1 MDRAYKGFKRGLR
14 SSISF
19 MSDKK
24 IINGKK
30 ILVVGGAGYI
40 GSFTSHELVKIGAL
54 VTIFDN
60 LSSGHTKA
68 IPASAKLI
76 QGDLGDPESINAALS
91 SDNFDAVLYFAS
103 LINVGDSV
111 KDPGTYW
118 RVNVGYT
125 IDFIERARRVGIKNF
140 VFSSSAAVY
149 GVPQSALIESHQK
162 LPVNPYGETKLAVE
176 KFLSDLGSAKLLN
189 SVALRYFNACGAAE
203 DGSLGEDH
211 NPETHLVPNIVKAGL
226 GLLSTQFTI
235 FGKDYPTRDGTCIR
249 DYIHVLDLAEA
260 HLLGLAAL
268 LSGKCS
274 GFSAFNVGTGHG
286 VSNKE
291 MLEAAAKV
299 IGKEIPHVYGER
311 RAGDPAELVADS
323 TLIQKTFGW
332 KAKFIKPEEMLK
344 GVVAWFAKNPKGY
357 NGA

>member
-1 MDRAYKGFKRGLR
+1 
-14 SSISF
+14 

-24 IINGKK
+24 SIRGKK
-30 ILVVGGAGYI
+30 ILVVGGAGFI
-40 GSFTSHELVKIGAL
+40 GSFTTHALVKEGAEI
-54 VTIFDN
+54 TIFDN
-60 LSSGHTKA
+60 LSSGHKKA
-68 IPASAKLI
+68 VPQSVNLI
-76 QGDLGDPESINAALS
+76 QGDLGDPDGVNALLS
-91 SDNFDAVLYFAS
+91 SQSFDAVIYFAS

-118 RVNVGYT
+118 RVNVSYT
-125 IDFIERARRVGIKNF
+125 IDFIERARRAGIKNF

-149 GVPQSALIESHQK
+149 GVPQGALVESHQK

-176 KFLSDLGSAKLLN
+176 KFLSDLGSAKLFN

-235 FGKDYPTRDGTCIR
+235 FGSDYPTRDGTCIR
-249 DYIHVLDLAEA
+249 DYIHVLDLTEA
-260 HLLGLAAL
+260 HLLGLSAL
-268 LSGKCS
+268 LSGKCT
-274 GFSAFNVGTGHG
+274 GFSAYNVGTGHG

-291 MLEAAAKV
+291 MLAAAAKV
-299 IGKEIPHVYGER
+299 IGKEIPHVYGDR

-332 KAKFIKPEEMLK
+332 KPRFINPEDMLK
-344 GVVAWFAKNPKGY
+344 SVVAWFTKNPKGY
-357 NGA
+357 DGV

>member
-1 MDRAYKGFKRGLR
+1 MPDKR
-14 SSISF
+14 
-19 MSDKK
+19 
-24 IINGKK
+24 IIKDKK
-30 ILVVGGAGYI
+30 ILVVGGAGFI
-40 GSFTSHELVKIGAL
+40 GSFTTHALVGEGAK

-68 IPASAKLI
+68 IPSSVKLI
-76 QGDLGDPESINAALS
+76 KGDLGDSSSVNALLS
-91 SDNFDAVLYFAS
+91 SDSFDAVLYFAS

-125 IDFIERARRVGIKNF
+125 IDFIERARRAGIKNF

-149 GVPQSALIESHQK
+149 GVPQGALVESHQK

-176 KFLSDLGSAKLLN
+176 KFLSDLGCAKLFN

-203 DGSLGEDH
+203 DGTLGEDH
-211 NPETHLVPNIVKAGL
+211 NPETHLVPNIVKSGL

-235 FGKDYPTRDGTCIR
+235 FGSDYPTRDGTCVR

-260 HLLGLAAL
+260 HLLGLSAL
-268 LSGKCS
+268 LSGSSS
-274 GFSAFNVGTGHG
+274 GFSAYNVGTGHG

-291 MLEAAAKV
+291 MLEAAKKV
-299 IGKEIPHVYGER
+299 IGKEIPHIYGAR
-311 RAGDPAELVADS
+311 REGDPAELVADS

-344 GVVAWFAKNPKGY
+344 SVVAWFTKNPKGY
-357 NGA
+357 DGT